1 MCYDF
6 DLWIGAF
13 RYYLGQTS
21 YAVDN
26 FCDLLVNEWPNL
38 NPQIQYCIEKE
49 LEYAWLNEKGT
60 QLGMQCGVE
69 SWQKVR
75 KLYLK

>member
-1 MCYDF
+1 MNYEL

-13 RYYLGQTS
+13 RYYLGRTS

-26 FCDLLVNEWPNL
+26 FCQLLVKEWNNL
-38 NPQIQYCIEKE
+38 DETIQYCIEKE
-49 LEYAWLNEKGT
+49 LEYAFVNNL
-60 QLGMQCGVE
+60 LGMQCDIT

-75 KLYLK
+75 NLYLKEQ